1 MKKKIIVIVVI
12 ILVLA
17 VLIVP
22 FKSDTAND
30 GGTRVYSALTYKAV
44 KWNKLYDKSATGSN
58 PEFYKNTAVYFF
70 PDSFKDIDLLW
81 EKESKKFYKECF
93 GNVGVG
99 RNKNLEIVKI
109 ESDIEGITVELKS
122 YDLKAEKP
130 YIELIWKNSRDE
142 EYCFGEYFDI
152 LYSEDVYSKEP
163 LVVRRYDIAEPQL
176 WYPLGYGEH
185 PLYTLCVTVGDNVYT
200 STFGI
205 RTLKILQLPDKEGS
219 EYDKLCREMK
229 KDVIGQMMDQ
239 NESFSGF
246 QIIVNGIGPFI
257 NFFGYP
263 ISISSS
269 ISVSRSSSTLLSMI
283 FTTAWITSRRL

>member
-1 MKKKIIVIVVI
+1 MKKKIIFIVVI

-152 LYSEDVYSKEP
+152 LYSEDKDAQFPDGFEHCNAT
-163 LVVRRYDIAEPQL
+163 DIAFTD
-176 WYPLGYGEH
+176 LGY
-185 PLYTLCVTVGDNVYT
+185 
-200 STFGI
+200 
-205 RTLKILQLPDKEGS
+205 ILNPKS
-219 EYDKLCREMK
+219 EYDMNYGLLGYNLSR
-229 KDVIGQMMDQ
+229 
-239 NESFSGF
+239 NE
-246 QIIVNGIGPFI
+246 GIYCMAVDYAWQYYSNENKYI
-257 NFFGYP
+257 RIFF
-263 ISISSS
+263 
-269 ISVSRSSSTLLSMI
+269 TLS
-283 FTTAWITSRRL
+283 